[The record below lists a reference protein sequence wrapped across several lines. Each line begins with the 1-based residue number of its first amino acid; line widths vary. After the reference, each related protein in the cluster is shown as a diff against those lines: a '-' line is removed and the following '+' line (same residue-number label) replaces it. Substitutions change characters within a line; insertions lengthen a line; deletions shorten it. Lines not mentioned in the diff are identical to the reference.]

1 MRDSRIATFFK
12 KLYPL
17 ALIITFAG
25 CGGSTGPQGGPR
37 VTTVPVTGTVKV
49 DGTAAAFLR
58 VVAVPVDGVGAVPM
72 QSTGMTDANGL
83 FTIST
88 YETGDGVPAGQYKLT
103 FVWGQINLMNS
114 QYSGDKLNGKYSDPA
129 KSEHS
134 LTVTASDE
142 PHDLGVIEL
151 TAGPAKK

>member
-1 MRDSRIATFFK
+1 MRYSRIATFFSRV
-12 KLYPL
+12 LPL
-17 ALIITFAG
+17 AVIITLAG
-25 CGGSTGPQGGPR
+25 CGGSSGPQGGPR
-37 VTTVPVTGTVKV
+37 VTTIPITGTVKV

-58 VVAVPVDGVGAVPM
+58 VVAVPVGGTGAVPM

-88 YETGDGVPAGQYKLT
+88 YETGDGVPAGQYQLT

-129 KSEHS
+129 KSEHT
-134 LTVTASDE
+134 LTVTDSDD

-151 TAGPAKK
+151 TPGPAKK

>member
-1 MRDSRIATFFK
+1 
-12 KLYPL
+12 
-17 ALIITFAG
+17 
-25 CGGSTGPQGGPR
+25 
-37 VTTVPVTGTVKV
+37 
-49 DGTAAAFLR
+49 
-58 VVAVPVDGVGAVPM
+58 M

-88 YETGDGVPAGQYKLT
+88 YETGDGVPAGQYQLT

-129 KSEHS
+129 KSEHT
-134 LTVTASDE
+134 LTVTDSDD

-151 TAGPAKK
+151 TPGPAKK